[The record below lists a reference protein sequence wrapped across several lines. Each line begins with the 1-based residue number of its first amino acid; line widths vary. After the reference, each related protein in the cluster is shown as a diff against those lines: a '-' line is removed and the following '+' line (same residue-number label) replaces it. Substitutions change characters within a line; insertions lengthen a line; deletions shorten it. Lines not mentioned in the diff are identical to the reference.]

1 MGENKISIFTR
12 SFNIKLIFVKII
24 KQNDYDNN

>member
-12 SFNIKLIFVKII
+12 SFNIKLFFVKII